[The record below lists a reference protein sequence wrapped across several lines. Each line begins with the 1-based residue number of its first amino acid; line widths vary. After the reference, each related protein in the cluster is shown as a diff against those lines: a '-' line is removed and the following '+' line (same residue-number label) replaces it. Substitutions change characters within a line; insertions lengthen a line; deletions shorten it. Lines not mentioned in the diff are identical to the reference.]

1 MNTIDIV
8 IGIILIFG
16 TVNGFRKG
24 LFVEITTLVG
34 LVLGVY
40 GAIHFSYFLGNFLKD
55 SVSWDESMIQV
66 VAFAGTFL
74 IILIAL
80 VLLGKAMTKIA
91 ETIALGFFNKMVGAI
106 FGLLKYALILSI
118 VLIVYDEIN
127 ASIRFM
133 EKKKTND
140 SVLYEPVKNFA
151 PAIFPNLVRV
161 VHKKRSVIE
170 AK

>member
-8 IGIILIFG
+8 LAILLIFG
-16 TVNGFRKG
+16 TIKGFMKG
-24 LFVEITTLVG
+24 LFIEITTLVG

-55 SVSWDESMIQV
+55 SVTWDESMIQV

-80 VLLGKAMTKIA
+80 VLLGKALTKIA
-91 ETIALGFFNKMVGAI
+91 DTIALGFFNKILGAI

-118 VLIVYDEIN
+118 VLTVYDHIN
-127 ASIRFM
+127 RSIRFV
-133 EKKKTND
+133 EKVKVKE

-151 PAIFPNLVRV
+151 PAIFPNLI
-161 VHKKRSVIE
+161 KVID
-170 AK
+170 

>member
-16 TVNGFRKG
+16 TVNGFMKG
-24 LFVEITTLVG
+24 LFIEVTTLVG

-40 GAIHFSYFLGNFLKD
+40 GAIHFSYFLGDFLKD
-55 SVSWDESMIQV
+55 SVKWDESLIQV

-91 ETIALGFFNKMVGAI
+91 ETIALGFFNKLVGAI
-106 FGLLKYALILSI
+106 FGFLKYALILSI

-133 EKKKTND
+133 EKKKTKE
-140 SVLYEPVKNFA
+140 SVLYETVKNFE
-151 PAIFPNLVRV
+151 PAIFQNLVRV
-161 VHKKRSVIE
+161 VHEKGGK
-170 AK
+170 

>member
-1 MNTIDIV
+1 MNTIDII

-16 TVNGFRKG
+16 TVNGFLKG
-24 LFVEITTLVG
+24 LFIEVTTLVG

-40 GAIHFSYFLGNFLKD
+40 GAIHFSHFLSDFLKD
-55 SVSWDESMIQV
+55 HVSWDESMLQV
-66 VAFAGTFL
+66 VSFAGTFL
-74 IILIAL
+74 IILIGM

-91 ETIALGFFNKMVGAI
+91 ETIALGFFNKLVGAI
-106 FGLLKYALILSI
+106 FGFLKYALILSI

-127 ASIRFM
+127 TSLRFV
-133 EKKKTND
+133 EKEKVKK

-161 VHKKRSVIE
+161 VK
-170 AK
+170 

>member
-1 MNTIDIV
+1 MNTIDI
-8 IGIILIFG
+8 ILGIILIFG
-16 TVNGFRKG
+16 TVNGFMKG

-40 GAIHFSYFLGNFLKD
+40 GAIHFSYFLGDFLKD
-55 SVSWDESMIQV
+55 SVTWDESMIQV

-106 FGLLKYALILSI
+106 FGFLKYALILSI

-127 ASIRFM
+127 ASLRFL
-133 EKKKTND
+133 EKEKVKK

-161 VHKKRSVIE
+161 VK
-170 AK
+170 

>member
-1 MNTIDIV
+1 MNTIDII

-16 TVNGFRKG
+16 TVNGFMKG
-24 LFVEITTLVG
+24 LFVEVTTLVG

-40 GAIHFSYFLGNFLKD
+40 GAIHFSHFLGDFLKD
-55 SVSWDESMIQV
+55 SVTWDESLIQV

-91 ETIALGFFNKMVGAI
+91 ETIALGFFNKLVGAI
-106 FGLLKYALILSI
+106 FGFLKYALILSI

-133 EKKKTND
+133 EKKKAKE
-140 SVLYEPVKNFA
+140 SILYEPVKNFA
-151 PAIFPNLVRV
+151 PAIFPNLVKV
-161 VHKKRSVIE
+161 VDKKRL
-170 AK
+170 

>member
-1 MNTIDIV
+1 MNTIDII

-24 LFVEITTLVG
+24 LFVEVTTLVG
-34 LVLGVY
+34 LVLGVF
-40 GAIHFSYFLGNFLKD
+40 GAIHFSYFLGDFLKD

-66 VAFAGTFL
+66 VSFAGTFL

-80 VLLGKAMTKIA
+80 VLLGKAMTKVA

-106 FGLLKYALILSI
+106 FGFLKYALILSI
-118 VLIVYDEIN
+118 VLIVYNEIN
-127 ASIRFM
+127 TSLRFV
-133 EKKKTND
+133 EKEKVKK

-151 PAIFPNLVRV
+151 PAIFPNLVKV
-161 VHKKRSVIE
+161 VK
-170 AK
+170 

>member
-1 MNTIDIV
+1 MNTIDII

-16 TVNGFRKG
+16 TVNGFLKG
-24 LFVEITTLVG
+24 LFIEVTTLVG

-40 GAIHFSYFLGNFLKD
+40 GAIHFSHFLGDFLKD
-55 SVSWDESMIQV
+55 QVSWDESMLQLV
-66 VAFAGTFL
+66 SFAGTFL
-74 IILIAL
+74 IILIGM

-91 ETIALGFFNKMVGAI
+91 ETIALGFFNKLVGAI
-106 FGLLKYALILSI
+106 FGFLKYALILSI

-127 ASIRFM
+127 ASLRFV
-133 EKKKTND
+133 EKEKVEK

-161 VHKKRSVIE
+161 VK
-170 AK
+170 

>member
-1 MNTIDIV
+1 MNTIDI
-8 IGIILIFG
+8 ILGIILIFG
-16 TVNGFRKG
+16 TVNGFMKG

-40 GAIHFSYFLGNFLKD
+40 GAIHFSYFLGDFLKD
-55 SVSWDESMIQV
+55 SVTWDESMIQV

-106 FGLLKYALILSI
+106 FGFLKYALILSI

-127 ASIRFM
+127 TSLRFL
-133 EKKKTND
+133 EKEKVKK

-161 VHKKRSVIE
+161 VK
-170 AK
+170 

>member
-1 MNTIDIV
+1 MNTIDII

-16 TVNGFRKG
+16 TVNGFMKG
-24 LFVEITTLVG
+24 LFIEVTTLVG

-40 GAIHFSYFLGNFLKD
+40 GAIHFSHFLGDFLKD
-55 SVSWDESMIQV
+55 SVAWDESLIQV

-91 ETIALGFFNKMVGAI
+91 ETIALGFFNKLVGAI
-106 FGLLKYALILSI
+106 FGFVKYALILSI

-127 ASIRFM
+127 TSIRFM
-133 EKKKTND
+133 EKKKAKE
-140 SVLYEPVKNFA
+140 SILYEPIKNFA
-151 PAIFPNLVRV
+151 PAIFPNLVKV
-161 VHKKRSVIE
+161 VDKKKI
-170 AK
+170 

>member
-1 MNTIDIV
+1 MNTVDVV

-16 TVNGFRKG
+16 TVNGFMKG
-24 LFVEITTLVG
+24 LFIEITTLVG

-40 GAIHFSYFLGNFLKD
+40 GAIHFSYFLGDFLKD
-55 SVSWDESMIQV
+55 SVTWDESLIQV

-74 IILIAL
+74 LILIAL

-91 ETIALGFFNKMVGAI
+91 ETIALGFFNKLVGAI
-106 FGLLKYALILSI
+106 FGFLKYALILSI

-127 ASIRFM
+127 ASVRFM
-133 EKKKTND
+133 EKQKTKE
-140 SVLYEPVKNFA
+140 SKLYEPVKNFA

-161 VHKKRSVIE
+161 VHEKRQKKS
-170 AK
+170 